1 MSMFRRA
8 PLDAAA
14 ARQVLA
20 NWGAPE
26 AIPDP
31 PPQKPPVVSG
41 QSSVAKAL
49 VMATGMA
56 FDRSARPVRSD
67 LEPVPAGKP
76 AAAPAKA
83 PVRSAPAAPPQK
95 PVVSGQ
101 SSVVNG
107 QGTTDKGRQA
117 AYVSLAEAA
126 ERLSCAPKTLERW
139 LVAGKIPGFKMGR
152 RWRVRLGEVE
162 AVLRAAS
169 GRNGTPRA

>member
-31 PPQKPPVVSG
+31 PPQKP
-41 QSSVAKAL
+41 
-49 VMATGMA
+49 
-56 FDRSARPVRSD
+56 
-67 LEPVPAGKP
+67 
-76 AAAPAKA
+76 
-83 PVRSAPAAPPQK
+83 